1 MFTMENSDILAHP
14 LTGTN
19 AYRHKRMLWHCSCK
33 KEILWFACASSSRHF
48 TAGTE
53 RVLASIAQHGL
64 LAYCDRHFLVRR
76 GLLRLVLVVD

>member
-19 AYRHKRMLWHCSCK
+19 ACFGIAHAKTRSFGLPARP
-33 KEILWFACASSSRHF
+33 SSSRHF